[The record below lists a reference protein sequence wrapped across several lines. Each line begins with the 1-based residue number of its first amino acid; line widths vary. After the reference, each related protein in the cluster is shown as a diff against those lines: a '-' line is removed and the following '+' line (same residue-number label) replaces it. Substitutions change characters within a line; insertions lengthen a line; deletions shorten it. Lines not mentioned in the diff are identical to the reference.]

1 MSGPMGAIYMSLKPL
16 TPLAASPSLP
26 LALQRLA
33 HTPAA
38 RLSINYL
45 LRNRLMFA
53 DPRAVSLAVRQ
64 CRVPFA
70 PACYEPPVGVCY
82 PFLPIGE
89 EWYLDR
95 LVTGGIIGTRLHILD
110 RQETLPTERLEQW
123 GAPTIGKNVD
133 LHA

>member
-1 MSGPMGAIYMSLKPL
+1 MFGPMGANCMSLKPL

-33 HTPAA
+33 YTPAA
-38 RLSINYL
+38 RLAINYL
-45 LRNRLMFA
+45 LRSRLFLD
-53 DPRAVSLAVRQ
+53 DPRGVSLAVRQ
-64 CRVPFA
+64 CRAPFP
-70 PACYEPPVGVCY
+70 PACYEPPCGVY
-82 PFLPIGE
+82 NPFLPLGE
-89 EWYLDR
+89 ELYVDR

-110 RQETLPTERLEQW
+110 REKLPTERLEQW